1 MNWVE
6 NAHQLFLRRK
16 RGMAKF
22 RQSKLLQKFAWAHA
36 RIHNPVNQGRHLG
49 SRPYFKAL
57 RAITSERITLV
68 RPPRFRADAGTAFK
82 PKEILLSAG
91 PNSGERSQ
99 TI

>member
-16 RGMAKF
+16 PGMAKF

-57 RAITSERITLV
+57 RSITL
-68 RPPRFRADAGTAFK
+68 AGWHQLATCPHYVMTFVVQLVFPWTTPEVASLTK
-82 PKEILLSAG
+82 G
-91 PNSGERSQ
+91 MR
-99 TI
+99 

>member
-6 NAHQLFLRRK
+6 NAHKLFLRRK

-36 RIHNPVNQGRHLG
+36 RIHHPVNQDRHLG

-57 RAITSERITLV
+57 RAIALV
-68 RPPRFRADAGTAFK
+68 RPPRFRANAGTAGTAFK

>member
-1 MNWVE
+1 MGLEGMNWVE
-6 NAHQLFLRRK
+6 NAHKLCLRRK

-36 RIHNPVNQGRHLG
+36 RIHHPVNQGRHLG
-49 SRPYFKAL
+49 SRPYLKAL
-57 RAITSERITLV
+57 RAIALV
-68 RPPRFRADAGTAFK
+68 RPPRFRADAGSAVK

-91 PNSGERSQ
+91 PNTGERSQ